1 MELIVGPI
9 LRNVGN
15 GVIEKE
21 LDEEIRLTLGNDK
34 EKYKQWKE
42 EHLPV
47 AITVSFDMG

>member
-21 LDEEIRLTLGNDK
+21 LDEEIRLTLGNDE

-47 AITVSFDMG
+47 EITVSFDMG